1 MITNAKLKKLNDVK
15 FEYDFIESEE
25 LEPVRKPIAKI
36 GKTASIFTLYDLH
49 KYIAQCKKDRD
60 DIQKILDNVEK
71 MRTEQLARLEEYDT
85 LFGIDCLSIFTND
98 EFTYLSDVLT
108 PENFAKL
115 IEAYDI
121 VRYQKGFKDQ
131 IVKHEERVVYYNT
144 EIERYQEEIDI
155 INWILNIGK
164 DQFQYEAQKIADAQ
178 WKK

>member
-1 MITNAKLKKLNDVK
+1 MITNEKLKKLDSAK

-25 LEPVRKPIAKI
+25 LEPVKKPLAKI
-36 GKTASIFTLYDLH
+36 GKTANIFTLYDLH

-60 DIQKILDNVEK
+60 DVQKIIDDVEK
-71 MRTEQLARLEEYDT
+71 TRTEQLSRLEEYDT

-144 EIERYQEEIDI
+144 EIERYQEEIDN
-155 INWILNIGK
+155 INAVLNIGK
-164 DQFQYEAQKIADAQ
+164 DQFIYEAQKMADDL